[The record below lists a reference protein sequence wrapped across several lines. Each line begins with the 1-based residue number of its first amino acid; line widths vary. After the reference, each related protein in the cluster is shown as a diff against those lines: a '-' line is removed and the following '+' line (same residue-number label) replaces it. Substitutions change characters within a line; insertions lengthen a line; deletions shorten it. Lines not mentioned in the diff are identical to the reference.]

1 MYPGVSLLNYS
12 VKNQSLWENESSEIS
27 VESEKAIIGE
37 TDVKFTDKEGV
48 VRDNIEPTKPAKKLC
63 LQFRHASN
71 YWKRQFDGRHS
82 IGIRSKDW
90 MSR

>member
-1 MYPGVSLLNYS
+1 M
-12 VKNQSLWENESSEIS
+12 
-27 VESEKAIIGE
+27 ESEKAINDE
-37 TDVKFTDKEGV
+37 TDVKFIDKEEV
-48 VRDNIEPTKPAKKLC
+48 SNNIEPTKPAKKLC
-63 LQFRHASN
+63 LQFRHVSN

>member
-1 MYPGVSLLNYS
+1 MEFEIAVDGDCATNLDAVVEQ
-12 VKNQSLWENESSEIS
+12 VK
-27 VESEKAIIGE
+27 IILDE
-37 TDVKFTDKEGV
+37 TDVKFSDKEEV
-48 VRDNIEPTKPAKKLC
+48 VSDNIEPSKPAKKLC
-63 LQFRHASN
+63 LQFRRASN